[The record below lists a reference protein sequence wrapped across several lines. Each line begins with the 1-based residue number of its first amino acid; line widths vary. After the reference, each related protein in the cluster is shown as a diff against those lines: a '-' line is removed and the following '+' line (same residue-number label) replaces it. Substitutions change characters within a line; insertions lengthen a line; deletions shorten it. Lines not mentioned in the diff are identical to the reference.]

1 MKLLQRLVE
10 ALGAN
15 YSQWRVLSRVMWK
28 IDLRKSGAALDT
40 GRRKRNSFF
49 WTLVGYGFFGVFAA
63 IVVGA
68 VPGLLLSATVAL
80 TMLGVTV
87 CGIILLDFHAV
98 VVSPDDHAV
107 LGHQPVSSRTCFV
120 VKLTNVLLHTGIIG
134 ALVGGPAVIPF
145 LTGHG
150 LAVAAAWLVAV
161 AGTTVASTVAM
172 ISVYA
177 GLLSRVSA
185 DRMSRALSYAQL
197 LLVTIFAV
205 GALFYGEVM
214 DALAKADVP
223 LGALLLFPPAWFA
236 SLLTLASGDWAGSA
250 VATVLAALAATAG
263 LVYVAAHRLSLSYS
277 ERLGALLSAKDA
289 GRSSRWTNGLLARRL
304 SPELRVVATLM
315 RAQFRHEMKF
325 RLAILGLLPLT
336 VFYVLMGLQ
345 DGPLPDPF
353 NERGFA
359 AMELFPIHMVAVL
372 TPLTLVDSCFRSDSY
387 RGAWVFFVSPVDRG
401 RLVIK
406 VGDCVALFF
415 LLPYAALLG
424 VVLAWSF
431 GDIRHGIAHAA
442 VLGLF
447 ARLVVQLR
455 IAASPHLP
463 FSRPSSKGEFSG
475 SLFGAMML
483 GLFAIGVVFPLVL
496 GVAYSTT
503 GSSIVMVG
511 VLLGAGVLM
520 SAGGPRRVRPRVEA
534 LEFLD

>member
-1 MKLLQRLVE
+1 MT
-10 ALGAN
+10 
-15 YSQWRVLSRVMWK
+15 S
-28 IDLRKSGAALDT
+28 
-40 GRRKRNSFF
+40 
-49 WTLVGYGFFGVFAA
+49 
-63 IVVGA
+63 
-68 VPGLLLSATVAL
+68 
-80 TMLGVTV
+80 
-87 CGIILLDFHAV
+87 
-98 VVSPDDHAV
+98 
-107 LGHQPVSSRTCFV
+107 
-120 VKLTNVLLHTGIIG
+120 
-134 ALVGGPAVIPF
+134 
-145 LTGHG
+145 
-150 LAVAAAWLVAV
+150 
-161 AGTTVASTVAM
+161 
-172 ISVYA
+172 
-177 GLLSRVSA
+177 
-185 DRMSRALSYAQL
+185 
-197 LLVTIFAV
+197 FAV

-214 DALAKADVP
+214 DALATADVP

-236 SLLTLASGDWAGSA
+236 SLLTLASGDLAGSA
-250 VATVLAALAATAG
+250 VAAVLAALAASAV

-289 GRSSRWTNGLLARRL
+289 GRSSRWTNGALARRL

-353 NERGFA
+353 IERGFA

-372 TPLTLVDSCFRSDSY
+372 MPLTLVDSCFRSDSY

-511 VLLGAGVLM
+511 VLFGAGVLM